1 LSGCD
6 INEVLS
12 VLSFVFDLL
21 VCSCMNFILGKAGQ
35 MVNMLANPQ
44 ALLIHIDFLALLCV
58 TDAVK

>member
-1 LSGCD
+1 M
-6 INEVLS
+6 
-12 VLSFVFDLL
+12 LSFVFDLL